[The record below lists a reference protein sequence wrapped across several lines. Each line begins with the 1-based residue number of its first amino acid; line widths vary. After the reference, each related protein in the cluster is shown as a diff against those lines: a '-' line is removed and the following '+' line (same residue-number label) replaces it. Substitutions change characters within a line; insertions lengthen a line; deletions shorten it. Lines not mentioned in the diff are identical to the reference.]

1 MKIVTG
7 YTGTEHITSND
18 DQGRNQGFIGTGAYI
33 LPVGSKFEP
42 SVSDATHI
50 SIADGEGLLQGVHF
64 RVEPGTSDTVAID
77 SGTSGQNR
85 IDLICARYTKDAV
98 TGVEDVS
105 WAVVK
110 GTASSGTPTM
120 PSYTYDDI
128 LGGALLCDFPIIKV
142 SLTGVAVAVS
152 VFTGNYLDSL
162 SDAIGDI
169 TTLSGY
175 VVNIM
180 ANYQLRKWTSK
191 HRSVSALTINSAN
204 SVDVPIAIQ
213 LSEDCEVMMA
223 VEIETVSAYV
233 AQANILVGTQNAWK
247 FVGNAAPAA
256 SPNLCVVNA
265 SFIGLTGEAI
275 RIPVLGAENGTINV
289 RLWYWQR
296 PTSVQAD

>member
-7 YTGTEHITSND
+7 YTGTEHIISND

-33 LPVGSKFEP
+33 LPVGSKFQP

-85 IDLICARYTKDAV
+85 IDLICARYTKNAS
-98 TGVEDVS
+98 TGVEDIS
-105 WAVVK
+105 WAVIK

-142 SLTGVAVAVS
+142 TLTGVAVSAS

-169 TTLSGY
+169 ATLRTGIL
-175 VVNIM
+175 NIM
-180 ANYQLRKWTSK
+180 ANYQSRKWTSK
-191 HRSVSALTINSAN
+191 HRSTSMTINSTT
-204 SVDVPIAIQ
+204 SVDVPIT
-213 LSEDCEVMMA
+213 LSMNNDCEVNMA

-233 AQANILVGTQNAWK
+233 AQATILVGTTGAWK
-247 FVGNAAPAA
+247 FVGNAGPVS
-256 SPNLCVVNA
+256 SPNLCVVNS
-265 SFIGLTGEAI
+265 SFVGLAGESI
-275 RIPVLGAENGTINV
+275 RINVLGAENGTVTV
-289 RLWYWQR
+289 RLWYWERQ
-296 PTSVQAD
+296 TSVEAS